1 MKIVYRNLERS
12 KIIDTVIKDRMIPLF
27 EKFPAMK
34 FSRIVCTIDMDNSPE
49 QGGRDVY
56 RIKVKFKT
64 GQYQGVVLEK
74 EGIQLYVA
82 LAELVESLHER
93 LRRFDEKRRTI
104 KRSQRRTHKEST
116 ATLDPSLVEL
126 PRISFR

>member
-74 EGIQLYVA
+74 EDRKSV
-82 LAELVESLHER
+82 V
-93 LRRFDEKRRTI
+93 
-104 KRSQRRTHKEST
+104 
-116 ATLDPSLVEL
+116 
-126 PRISFR
+126 